1 LRYFVN
7 ILTGMI
13 VLCKI
18 SFVCIYANA
27 LQAHNEGYLSPTVA
41 QTKHANSLIINDSY
55 QANA

>member
-1 LRYFVN
+1 
-7 ILTGMI
+7 MI

-41 QTKHANSLIINDSY
+41 QTKHANSLIINNSY